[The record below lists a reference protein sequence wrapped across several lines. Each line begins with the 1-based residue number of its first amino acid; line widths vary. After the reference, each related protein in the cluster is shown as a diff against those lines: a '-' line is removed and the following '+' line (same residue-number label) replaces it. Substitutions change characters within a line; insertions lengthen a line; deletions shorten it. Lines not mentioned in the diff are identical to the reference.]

1 MFEPAIPAYARKQRD
16 GDWRCP
22 NPECMNHHACVFGTK
37 MSCPV
42 CGAPRPRT
50 SFQDHGWGQEGAPP
64 PPPPK
69 AGMVRYGHVDNF
81 TKLMRACEPKPYLQ
95 SMQEQTQAAD
105 CGEETGQSDGSARD
119 WLCKCT
125 AVNPRIRKRCG
136 MCGAKM
142 EEVQLE
148 QSQMEWEDLCKL
160 MQNARKGKEKRSRSR
175 SRKKRKKRKKS
186 SSSSS
191 SSSSRRSRRKAKK
204 HGSGGPVELSDAE
217 EPEAERHEA
226 KKSNPEIEQA
236 KSEALKRIMSL
247 KEAGLETQERN
258 KQWRALL
265 REWHPDKHENKE
277 LATAVFQF
285 LQKAKSL
292 IHPENK

>member
-22 NPECMNHHACVFGTK
+22 NPDCMNHTAGVFGTK

-42 CGAPRPRT
+42 CGAPRPQT
-50 SFQDHGWGQEGAPP
+50 SFQNQGWGQAAPL

-69 AGMVRYGHVDNF
+69 TGMVRYGHVDNF
-81 TKLMRACEPKPYLQ
+81 TKLMRACAPKPYLAT
-95 SMQEQTQAAD
+95 MQQEPEAAV
-105 CGEETGQSDGSARD
+105 TGDDASQSDVGGT

-125 AVNPRIRKRCG
+125 ALNPRIRKRCG
-136 MCGAKM
+136 VCGATM
-142 EEVQLE
+142 DEVQLE
-148 QSQMEWEDLCKL
+148 QSQMEWDDLCKL
-160 MQNARKGKEKRSRSR
+160 MQNARKGKGKKSRSR

-191 SSSSRRSRRKAKK
+191 SSSSSRSSRRRKPKK
-204 HGSGGPVELSDAE
+204 RGSGGPVELSDAE
-217 EPEAERHEA
+217 EPEAERQET

-292 IHPENK
+292 IHTDNK